1 MTDER
6 MRYMILY
13 KDVIPFRS
21 FKTTPRSQNAHA
33 YVTAAFAAKVAS
45 PSSDLTVEERA
56 FLVYGGIS
64 GGFVRAANTERF
76 LIGKKLDDPQGITRQ
91 QYRVG

>member
-1 MTDER
+1 M
-6 MRYMILY
+6 
-13 KDVIPFRS
+13 
-21 FKTTPRSQNAHA
+21 PRRQNAHA

-45 PSSDLTVEERA
+45 PSSDLTVEERP

-76 LIGKKLDDPQGITRQ
+76 LVGKKLDDPQGITRQ